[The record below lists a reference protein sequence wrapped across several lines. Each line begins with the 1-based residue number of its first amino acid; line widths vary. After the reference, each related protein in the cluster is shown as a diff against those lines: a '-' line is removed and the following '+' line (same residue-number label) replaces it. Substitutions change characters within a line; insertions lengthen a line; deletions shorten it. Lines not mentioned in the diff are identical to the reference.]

1 MGVSGFPVV
10 IMTASNEAEQDVMSC
25 ESSSYDED
33 GTYADDE
40 GDTPADS
47 EIDSGTRGAQPY
59 MFEPSGDESDE
70 GHDINK
76 DSDEDDPRSHRL
88 NNSNW

>member
-1 MGVSGFPVV
+1 
-10 IMTASNEAEQDVMSC
+10 MTESDEAEQDVMSC
-25 ESSSYDED
+25 ESFSYDED

-59 MFEPSGDESDE
+59 MF
-70 GHDINK
+70 
-76 DSDEDDPRSHRL
+76 
-88 NNSNW
+88 

>member
-1 MGVSGFPVV
+1 
-10 IMTASNEAEQDVMSC
+10 MTASDEAEQDVMMCGSPSC
-25 ESSSYDED
+25 DED
-33 GTYADDE
+33 GTYEDDE

-47 EIDSGTRGAQPY
+47 EIDLGTRGAQPY

-70 GHDINK
+70 GHDINE
-76 DSDEDDPRSHRL
+76 DSSHRL